1 MNYYLDITLQP
12 APEVPMHFIWQKVYQ
27 HIHHALC
34 DAHRGGKT
42 DIGVSF
48 PDYNDERA
56 HLGRTLRL
64 HAAGKPQLDKLN
76 LNFTPGLADYLRIAP
91 VQPVPEEI
99 LGHAYFKRI
108 QLKNNNERLARRR
121 AKRKDISLQQALA
134 YYTGRNETYCNAPY
148 VQIKSHSTGRFY
160 QLFIIREY
168 AQHAT
173 IQHSFSTYGLSSNS
187 SVPLF

>member
-1 MNYYLDITLQP
+1 MNYYLDITLHP
-12 APEVPMHFIWQKVYQ
+12 TPETPMYFIWQKVYQ

-34 DAHRGGKT
+34 DAHRSGKT

-48 PDYNDERA
+48 PEYNVDGA
-56 HLGRTLRL
+56 YLGRTLRL
-64 HAAGKPQLDKLN
+64 HAASEHQLDWLN
-76 LNFTPGLADYLRIAP
+76 FNFTPGLADYLRIAP
-91 VQPVPEEI
+91 VKPVPAEI

-121 AKRKDISLQQALA
+121 AKRKGISLQQALT

-148 VQIKSHSTGRFY
+148 VQIKSHSTGKFY
-160 QLFIIREY
+160 QLFISREY
-168 AQHAT
+168 TQHPTA
-173 IQHSFSTYGLSSNS
+173 QHSFSTYGLSSNS